1 MKNLLEIARVV
12 TKRKVRKIE
21 IFDDH
26 SLRNNKSKFNQFYE
40 ALRDAKF
47 KNDREAANALYK
59 CSPTDPKYR
68 QLKSRFRKRLLN
80 TLFFLDINMPKAA
93 NYDRAYYS
101 CHKDWTLVKTLIW
114 YNAPN
119 SAAQLARQILTT
131 SLKFKFADL
140 IINSSRILRDY
151 AAQQGNE
158 RDYEEYDNYIKEYND
173 ILSAEIRSE
182 ELLQRVLMNYYKP
195 LSKTQKLTE
204 NIEDYCEALVSL
216 SEQYDSPVIF
226 YNMYLVWIFAY
237 EMQQDFASMLEVCEQ
252 GEQFVQKNAVY
263 KQHKKLVTFQTK
275 KMSAYLHLRN
285 YRDGRATA
293 EQCLKELKTG
303 TEDWFNFMDYYF
315 LLAMHNGNTLQS
327 VTIFKLVFN
336 NSKLRKQDSETVE
349 KWNIYEGYIEYLILV
364 ESREIP
370 VLKKYQNKNFR
381 PSKLISKPAIYAKEQ
396 RIFTVHMLILQV
408 FFLLEERKFNDVLD
422 RIDRLKKYA
431 NRQLRREE
439 YSRPVQFIRLLQ
451 QYAKSDFQPSEVTG
465 TERYLKQLKS
475 TPFFYRGVIAELEII
490 PYEDLWERVKQY
502 ER

>member
-40 ALRDAKF
+40 ALRDSKF

-151 AAQQGNE
+151 AAQQGDE
-158 RDYEEYDNYIKEYND
+158 RSYEEYDNYIKEYND
-173 ILSAEIRSE
+173 ILGAEIRSE
-182 ELLQRVLMNYYKP
+182 ELLQRVVMNYYKP
-195 LSKTQKLTE
+195 LSKTQELAE
-204 NIEDYCEALVSL
+204 NIEGYCEALVSL

-237 EMQQDFASMLEVCEQ
+237 EMQQDFESMLEVCEQ

-263 KQHKKLVTFQTK
+263 KQHKKMVSFQTK

-303 TEDWFNFMDYYF
+303 TEDWFSFMDYYF
-315 LLAMHNGNTLQS
+315 LLAMHVGNILQS
-327 VTIFKLVFN
+327 VTIFKLVFT
-336 NSKLRKQDSETVE
+336 NSKLRKQNNETVE
-349 KWNIYEGYIEYLILV
+349 KWKIYEGYIEYLIMV
-364 ESREIP
+364 EGKEIP
-370 VLKKYQNKNFR
+370 VLKKYQSKQFQ
-381 PSKLISKPAIYAKEQ
+381 PSRIISKPAVYSKEQ

-408 FFLLEERKFNDVLD
+408 LFLFEERKFNDAIE

-451 QYAKSDFQPSEVTG
+451 QYAKSDFQPTEVTG
-465 TERYLKQLKS
+465 TERYLNQLKD
-475 TPFFYRGVIAELEII
+475 TPFFYRGVSDELEII
-490 PYEDLWERVKQY
+490 PYETLWEYVKKY

>member
-40 ALRDAKF
+40 ALRDSKF

-173 ILSAEIRSE
+173 ILGAEIRSE
-182 ELLQRVLMNYYKP
+182 ELLQRVVMNYYKP
-195 LSKTQKLTE
+195 LSKTQELAE
-204 NIEDYCEALVSL
+204 NIEGYCEALVSL

-237 EMQQDFASMLEVCEQ
+237 EMQQDFESMLEVCEQ

-263 KQHKKLVTFQTK
+263 KQHKKMVSFQTK

-315 LLAMHNGNTLQS
+315 LLAMHVGNILQS
-327 VTIFKLVFN
+327 VTIFKLVFT
-336 NSKLRKQDSETVE
+336 NSKLRKQDNETVE
-349 KWNIYEGYIEYLILV
+349 KWKLYEGYIEYLIMV
-364 ESREIP
+364 ESKEIP
-370 VLKKYQNKNFR
+370 VLKKYQSKHFQ
-381 PSKLISKPAIYAKEQ
+381 PSRIISKPAVYSKEQ

-408 FFLLEERKFNDVLD
+408 LFLFEERKFNDALE

-439 YSRPVQFIRLLQ
+439 YARPVQFIRLLQ
-451 QYAKSDFQPSEVTG
+451 QYAKSDFQPTEVTG
-465 TERYLKQLKS
+465 TEKYLSQIKD
-475 TPFFYRGVIAELEII
+475 TPFFYRGVSDELEII
-490 PYEDLWERVKQY
+490 PYETLWEYVKQY
-502 ER
+502 VR

>member
-40 ALRDAKF
+40 ALRDNKF
-47 KNDREAANALYK
+47 KNDREAASTLYK

-182 ELLQRVLMNYYKP
+182 ELLQRVVMNYYKP
-195 LSKTQKLTE
+195 LSKTQELTE

-237 EMQQDFASMLEVCEQ
+237 EMQQDFESMLEVCEQ

-263 KQHKKLVTFQTK
+263 KQHKKTVTFQTK

-293 EQCLKELKTG
+293 EKCLKELKAG
-303 TEDWFNFMDYYF
+303 SEDWFNFMDYYF
-315 LLAMHNGNTLQS
+315 LLTMHVNNPLQS
-327 VTIFKLVFN
+327 VAIFKLVYN

-349 KWNIYEGYIEYLILV
+349 KWDIYEGYIEYLIQV
-364 ESREIP
+364 EGKENP
-370 VLKKYQNKNFR
+370 VLQKQQNKQFR
-381 PSKLISKPAIYAKEQ
+381 PSKFIGKSALYNKEQ
-396 RIFTVHMLILQV
+396 RIFTVHVLILQIL
-408 FFLLEERKFNDVLD
+408 FLLEERKFNEVME

-439 YSRPVQFIRLLQ
+439 YHRPVQFIRLLQ
-451 QYAKSDFQPSEVTG
+451 QYAKSDFQPGEVTG
-465 TERYLKQLKS
+465 TDRYLNQLKS
-475 TPFFYRGVIAELEII
+475 VPFFYRGVNAELEII
-490 PYEDLWERVKQY
+490 PYELLWERIQQY
-502 ER
+502 VR